1 MFSLT
6 GISWSEFTLVITLL
20 ALFSLWNEK
29 RKKII
34 IIIPKSASGTTNE
47 ERKQRHDFNL
57 LLKFFFRDCTG
68 TFKTVSKAL
77 PVRLILHNLTQA
89 Q

>member
-34 IIIPKSASGTTNE
+34 IIIPKSASGTTTE
-47 ERKQRHDFNL
+47 ERKQRHDFYL

-77 PVRLILHNLTQA
+77 PLRLILHNLTQA

>member
-29 RKKII
+29 RKKKI
-34 IIIPKSASGTTNE
+34 IIIPKSASGTTTE
-47 ERKQRHDFNL
+47 ERKQRHDFYL

-77 PVRLILHNLTQA
+77 PLRLILHNLTQA